1 MQATDTNKDRTL
13 PGALTSWVP
22 AVAVGLAFLYL
33 FRGALATM
41 AARWEDPTFSHGWVI
56 APAAAVIAWV
66 KRDTWMHLPA
76 TGSWWGLVVIVL
88 GLLSLLVATF
98 ASVNFFPAV
107 SMLIVV
113 GGFILFFGG
122 WPYMKALAFPYA
134 FLYFMVPWPDFLLE
148 ALSVPMQQ
156 NTTTYSALLAHLIN
170 LPVQRDGVNL
180 FLMNPDGTQ
189 KAAFEVAVACSGLRS
204 LVALLALAAG
214 VAYFTPVAMWKRW
227 LLFLIGIPMAMVAN
241 IIRVFL
247 ILCVGL
253 WISPKIAA
261 TIFHDY
267 SAPPLFIIC
276 TLGLMG
282 VRNWLM
288 REPKRSLPASAS
300 AAEGTRTAHAAGTED
315 SDDF

>member
-1 MQATDTNKDRTL
+1 MQATEAKTDRTL
-13 PGALTSWVP
+13 SGALTSWVP

-33 FRGALATM
+33 FRGALSTM
-41 AARWEDPTFSHGWVI
+41 ASRWEDPTFSHGWVI

-66 KRDTWMHLPA
+66 KRDTWAGLPA
-76 TGSWWGLVVIVL
+76 SGSVWGLVVIVL

-107 SMLIVV
+107 SMLIVI

-122 WPYMKALAFPYA
+122 WRWMKALAFPYA
-134 FLYFMVPWPDFLLE
+134 FLFFMVPWPDFLLE

-156 NTTTYSALLAHLIN
+156 NTTTYAALLAHLIN

-180 FLMNPDGTQ
+180 FLINPDGTQ

-214 VAYFTPVAMWKRW
+214 IAYFTPVAMWKRW
-227 LLFLIGIPMAMVAN
+227 LLFLVGIPMAMVAN
-241 IIRVFL
+241 IVRVFL

-253 WISPKIAA
+253 WISPRIAA

-288 REPKRSLPASAS
+288 RDPKPTAAAPASAG
-300 AAEGTRTAHAAGTED
+300 EAGPAPRAGGRGD